1 MRKHTDMARDIC
13 NEVLGRI
20 KTTCEG
26 SKGFPAP
33 LDVRS
38 LLNSSAIKGLGKA
51 ETKKRRQALA
61 RILYKLVQMGFLEGV
76 DKGTGES
83 VQDIVD
89 LAIVDKQ
96 TKLANPDKYEYD
108 IPRNLGKVLND
119 RDHFDLI
126 SQIIVGDV
134 DLDFFGKYV
143 ERLEKEAHTR
153 VYPLGTSRRGDGAG
167 DARYQTIGC
176 VVCLRYIRKGFPR
189 VCPTPLE
196 PIPKISMSG
205 NGRVYTVSECEAAKE
220 PKIDRRPVKSR
231 CSACVSTGAVRRHSV
246 CAAWPVSF
254 FRNKNPYQGARMPFV
269 PNIIEKENDGRY
281 STDLLSRLAMDRIVF
296 VHEPITSQLAM
307 IVNAQLLYMDALSDE
322 PIQLYIS
329 SPGGEVMAGLSILD
343 IMTSLRSPVH
353 TVALGMV
360 ASMASILL
368 VHGDRRYML
377 PNAQVMLHQPLG
389 GAQGQASDIE
399 ITAQQIIKIKKKLNA
414 MLADKTGQ
422 PLEKIERVTDRD
434 SYFDAEESLAFG
446 LVDEILW
453 PEEKKVAA

>member
-1 MRKHTDMARDIC
+1 MRKHTDMAKDIC

-143 ERLEKEAHTR
+143 ERLEKEALTYEER
-153 VYPLGTSRRGDGAG
+153 PTLGYTLS
-167 DARYQTIGC
+167 
-176 VVCLRYIRKGFPR
+176 
-189 VCPTPLE
+189 TPL
-196 PIPKISMSG
+196 
-205 NGRVYTVSECEAAKE
+205 AA
-220 PKIDRRPVKSR
+220 
-231 CSACVSTGAVRRHSV
+231 
-246 CAAWPVSF
+246 
-254 FRNKNPYQGARMPFV
+254 
-269 PNIIEKENDGRY
+269 
-281 STDLLSRLAMDRIVF
+281 AMER
-296 VHEPITSQLAM
+296 AM
-307 IVNAQLLYMDALSDE
+307 LDIKRSDALFV
-322 PIQLYIS
+322 Y
-329 SPGGEVMAGLSILD
+329 D
-343 IMTSLRSPVH
+343 IFAKAFRELVRLR
-353 TVALGMV
+353 
-360 ASMASILL
+360 
-368 VHGDRRYML
+368 
-377 PNAQVMLHQPLG
+377 
-389 GAQGQASDIE
+389 
-399 ITAQQIIKIKKKLNA
+399 
-414 MLADKTGQ
+414 
-422 PLEKIERVTDRD
+422 
-434 SYFDAEESLAFG
+434 
-446 LVDEILW
+446 
-453 PEEKKVAA
+453 